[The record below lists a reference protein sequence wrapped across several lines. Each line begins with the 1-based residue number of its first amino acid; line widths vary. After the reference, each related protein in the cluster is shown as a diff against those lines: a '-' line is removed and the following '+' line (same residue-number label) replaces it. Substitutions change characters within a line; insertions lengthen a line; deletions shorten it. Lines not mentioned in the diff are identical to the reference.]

1 MTLQSQRQDLL
12 VEFFDKLDLF
22 IALGVVDKY
31 LHLRP
36 SARVI
41 VAQPTISRSR
51 DLGHVLQEV
60 RPVPLAHEEAF
71 LPHHCAWTFSPL
83 GYDPEARA
91 DVDVDEWDA
100 ELMSDL
106 AHHPVPVV
114 AVGVQLWASGSE
126 VVEQVQ
132 LRHEMSI
139 LPVICEE
146 SLDAD
151 CAAVLEAE
159 LPAVQVFPSNFV
171 HGLVHLQQS
180 RGEAAGEF
188 DLSGFDFYRPVP
200 DWPCVLLFLCADLR
214 F

>member
-1 MTLQSQRQDLL
+1 M
-12 VEFFDKLDLF
+12 
-22 IALGVVDKY
+22 
-31 LHLRP
+31 
-36 SARVI
+36 
-41 VAQPTISRSR
+41 
-51 DLGHVLQEV
+51 
-60 RPVPLAHEEAF
+60 
-71 LPHHCAWTFSPL
+71 
-83 GYDPEARA
+83 
-91 DVDVDEWDA
+91 DEWDA

-126 VVEQVQ
+126 VVGQVQ

-139 LPVICEE
+139 LPMIREE

-200 DWPCVLLFLCADLR
+200 DRPCVLLFLSLLVCRSALLICRFELFLHDTLLDLRERLWIWRTAEVSRGLHVHIVIILACEVEAGIVYGTLADLDGVSGEEVAHDSTGDVFFFHER
-214 F
+214 T